1 MKKDLGPIPGGK
13 GSLYPDFR
21 VDEEPGMSH
30 AFDPRLAP
38 KGQASGQLA
47 LVDRIV
53 KLQREKVNQLRQGD
67 SQVQ

>member
-1 MKKDLGPIPGGK
+1 MQQTVKKELGPIPGGK
-13 GSLYPDFR
+13 GSLYHDFR

-53 KLQREKVNQLRQGD
+53 RL
-67 SQVQ
+67 